1 MVYKRGKTY
10 YTDFMHAGVRIRK
23 RIGPVSK
30 ATAARVEA
38 SLREKYIAG
47 QLDLA
52 VESPVEPSV
61 LKERFLSWI
70 QSNRSVRYKERTQ
83 QALEKIIGGLGVRFV
98 NAITPQRI
106 EVYKRRRLKEVSP
119 STVNIE
125 LRILKA
131 MLNRAVSQGWIS
143 KSVVPRIDFIK
154 AGRKVTAEFLARDE
168 VNRLLDASPSW
179 LRFMIQVMVSTGL
192 RAQEAVY
199 LEWQD
204 IDLER
209 AQLHVRNKPGIGFS
223 PKNARERIVPIPDEL
238 LVLFEARKKGAGW
251 VFPTERET
259 PRKNN
264 LRRALA
270 TAGRRAGLQERVH
283 PHLLRH
289 TYGSHL
295 AMAGVDL
302 PTIREFMGHSS
313 IQTTM
318 IYAHLQPAHL
328 RSAVNKLRFMEEK
341 EEKII
346 HL

>member
-1 MVYKRGKTY
+1 MVYRRGKTY
-10 YTDFMHAGVRIRK
+10 YTDFMHAGVRVRK
-23 RIGPVSK
+23 RIGPVTK

-52 VESPVEPSV
+52 TASHVEFSV
-61 LKERFLSWI
+61 IKERFLSWI
-70 QSNRSVRYKERTQ
+70 RSNRSVRYEQRTE
-83 QALEKIIGGLGVRFV
+83 QALEKITGGLGVRFV
-98 NAITPQRI
+98 NAVTPQRM

-154 AGRKVTAEFLARDE
+154 AGRKATAEFLTRDE

-209 AQLHVRNKPGIGFS
+209 AQLHIRNKPGIGFS
-223 PKNARERIVPIPDEL
+223 PKNARERVVPVPDEL
-238 LVLFEARKKGAGW
+238 LALFEAKK
-251 VFPTERET
+251 
-259 PRKNN
+259 K
-264 LRRALA
+264 
-270 TAGRRAGLQERVH
+270 
-283 PHLLRH
+283 
-289 TYGSHL
+289 
-295 AMAGVDL
+295 
-302 PTIREFMGHSS
+302 
-313 IQTTM
+313 
-318 IYAHLQPAHL
+318 
-328 RSAVNKLRFMEEK
+328 
-341 EEKII
+341 
-346 HL
+346 